1 LKVLQNNGTPSLKYY
16 AFDWDDNIM
25 VMPTKIM
32 VLDENGNEVGMS
44 TEDFAE

>member
-1 LKVLQNNGTPSLKYY
+1 MEKLRVVEGFTEHGTPSLKYY

-32 VLDENGNEVGMS
+32 VLDENNN
-44 TEDFAE
+44 